1 MKKGRRVPGRIIG
14 LTIQTLFRKPSTI
27 DYPGAGTQP
36 AVERNYRGQ
45 IKYDGTDCVGC
56 RLCMKDC
63 PTGALTI
70 TKAEDGTMHASVNL
84 GRCIFCCQCV
94 DSCHKKCLSFTQKV
108 DLAERDKSKLCIK
121 LDKTAGKQDG

>member
-1 MKKGRRVPGRIIG
+1 MSKDHRVPGRIMG
-14 LTIQTLFRKPSTI
+14 MTLKTLFRKPSTI
-27 DYPGAGTQP
+27 TYPAAGSEP
-36 AVERNYRGQ
+36 AVEKNYRGRLT
-45 IKYDGTDCVGC
+45 YDPTSCVGC

-70 TKAEDGTMHASVNL
+70 TKAEDGMHATL
-84 GRCIFCCQCV
+84 DMAHCIFCCQCV

-121 LDKTAGKQDG
+121 LDEAAGKQDG